1 MISTP
6 SKLAEARRLALALP
20 LALVLAAAVWSAAG
34 PSLAQGAGDDYEML
48 AADVGAEGTVE
59 VLVTGWHAVT
69 GDEPEV
75 GAGAAAAGGL
85 VAITGDEF
93 VKSVAGV
100 GRVSNVRRFENLP
113 VIAMRV
119 DAAALE
125 TAKGYDAGVR
135 VWRDWPVEPLLAD
148 SGPMVGADR
157 LHEAG
162 YTGKGTFVA
171 VIDTGADVE
180 HPFIARREIVE
191 ACFADRCPNGR
202 GRMVGPGAARP
213 VHWHG
218 THVAGIALGRGR
230 KMSGVAPEAG
240 LIAINVFK
248 RGGGARNSNILAALD
263 WLIRVARTGRVS
275 IASVNMSLGGP
286 RHFSTP
292 CRDRIYDLAA
302 RLLAQRNVALVAA
315 AGNESNRRG
324 ISHPAC
330 VRGIV
335 SVGAIDKDFRV
346 AKFSNSAR
354 ILDLLAPGVAIRSS
368 VSGSGSGSSRFKES
382 PGTSMAAPHV
392 AGAYAVLRQA
402 APRRPLGDL
411 SRALV
416 RGGRKVRDRRN
427 GIEKPALDVA
437 RALAALGVAANP
449 ESPPPPDGGQ
459 GGSGGAP
466 PEPDPEPDRP
476 GAAPAPPK
484 KDEWRPIGG

>member
-1 MISTP
+1 MITTP
-6 SKLAEARRLALALP
+6 SKPAPARRLVAALL
-20 LALVLAAAVWSAAG
+20 LAAAVWPAAG
-34 PSLAQGAGDDYEML
+34 PAGAQGAGDDYGML
-48 AADVGAEGTVE
+48 AADAGAQGTVE
-59 VLVTGWHAVT
+59 ILVTGWHAVT

-75 GAGAAAAGGL
+75 GASAADGGL

-93 VKSVAGV
+93 VKSVADV
-100 GRVSNVRRFENLP
+100 GQVSNVRRFENLP

-119 DAAALE
+119 DAAALDM
-125 TAKGYDAGVR
+125 AKGYDAGVR
-135 VWRDWPVEPLLAD
+135 IWRDWPVEPLLAD
-148 SGPMVGADR
+148 SAPMVGAER

-162 YTGKGTFVA
+162 YTGKGAFVA
-171 VIDTGADVE
+171 VIDTGTDVD
-180 HPFIARREIVE
+180 HPFIARREVAE

-202 GRMVGPGAARP
+202 GRMVGRGAARP

-230 KMSGVAPEAG
+230 EMSGVAPEAG
-240 LIAINVFK
+240 LIAINVFE
-248 RGGGARNSNILAALD
+248 RNGGARNSHILGALD
-263 WLIRVARTGRVS
+263 WLIGVAYTGRVNL
-275 IASVNMSLGGP
+275 AAVNMSLGSA
-286 RHFSTP
+286 RHFSRP

-302 RLLAQRNVALVAA
+302 RLLARGNVALVAA

-324 ISHPAC
+324 IAHPAC
-330 VRGIV
+330 VRDIV

-368 VSGSGSGSSRFKES
+368 VSGSRNGSSRFKEA

-402 APRRPLGDL
+402 APRRSLNDL

-416 RGGRKVRDRRN
+416 RSGRMVRDRRN
-427 GIEKPALDVA
+427 GIEKPALDLA
-437 RALAALGVAANP
+437 RALAALGVGVNP
-449 ESPPPPDGGQ
+449 ESPPSREESPGE
-459 GGSGGAP
+459 SGGAP
-466 PEPDPEPDRP
+466 PAPDQP
-476 GAAPAPPK
+476 GTAPAPPK